1 MIGREDIMKYEAV
14 IGLEVHVQ
22 LKTESKM
29 FTRVGNRYGEP
40 PNTLTDPLIMGFP
53 GTLPVMNRGAIEK
66 TIKVGQMFGCD
77 IAEECKWDR
86 KSYFYPDQPKNYQI
100 SQYNDPL
107 CRGGEIEIELPGSSR
122 NIMGEHRRIR
132 LNRIHLEEDAAKLTH
147 FNNDSLVDFN
157 RSGVPLIEIVTE
169 PVLYSEDEVYAF
181 LVSLRTHMLYGYIS
195 DCDMEKGQLRCDANI
210 SVRPRGNEALGNKV
224 ELKNMNSITG
234 VRNGCAFEIRR
245 QIRVCE
251 KGGRIDQETRLW
263 DAEKGV
269 SILMRSKEEAHDYR
283 YFPDPD
289 LMPVR
294 VDPRWRG
301 QLANSIPEL
310 PFDRQRRFF
319 KEYGLPYTDTSV
331 LCHDRELADFFEL
344 AVNQCGKPKGVAN
357 LIVNDLLREL
367 SAAGEERILPVAQS
381 RVKPEHVADLVRMTD
396 ERVISKQV
404 AQDVLVEIFQTGCS
418 PATIVQTKGLQQVGQ
433 NEELDLLCAEA
444 VKSNEKAVSEFKS
457 GKEKAINV
465 LKGQVMKETRGRA
478 DPRLVDEVLREIL
491 KKHPD

>member
-1 MIGREDIMKYEAV
+1 MEYEAV

-40 PNTLTDPLIMGFP
+40 PNTLTNPLIMGLP
-53 GTLPVMNRGAIEK
+53 GALPVMNRGAVEK
-66 TIKVGQMFGCD
+66 TIKVGQMFGCHIAD
-77 IAEECKWDR
+77 ICKWDR

-100 SQYNDPL
+100 SQYDDPI
-107 CRGGEIEIELPGSSR
+107 CRGGEVEIELPGSSR
-122 NIMGEHRRIR
+122 NVMGEHRRIR

-147 FNNDSLVDFN
+147 FTDDSLVDFN
-157 RSGVPLIEIVTE
+157 RSGAPLIEIVTE
-169 PVLYSEDEVYAF
+169 PVLHSEDEVYAF
-181 LVSLRTHMLYGYIS
+181 LVSLRTHMLYGDIS
-195 DCDMEKGQLRCDANI
+195 DCDMEKGQLRCDANV
-210 SVRPRGNEALGNKV
+210 SLRPQGSDTLGNKV

-263 DAEKGV
+263 DAGKGI
-269 SILMRSKEEAHDYR
+269 SISMRSKEEAHDYR

-294 VDPRWRG
+294 VDREWKD
-301 QLANSIPEL
+301 QLAKSIPEL

-319 KEYGLPYTDTSV
+319 EEYGLPYTDTSV
-331 LCHDRELADFFEL
+331 LCPDRELADFFES
-344 AVNQCGKPKGVAN
+344 AVSQCGKPKEVAN

-367 SAAGEERILPVAQS
+367 SASGKGGMLPVAQS
-381 RVKPEHVADLVRMTD
+381 RVRPEHVADLVRMTD
-396 ERVISKQV
+396 EGAISKQV
-404 AQDVLVEIFQTGCS
+404 AQDVLVEVFRTGHS
-418 PATIVQTKGLQQVGQ
+418 PDSIVQEKGLQQTGQ
-433 NEELDLLCAEA
+433 DEELERLCSET
-444 VKSNEKAVSEFKS
+444 VERNEKAADEFRS

-465 LKGQVMKETRGRA
+465 LKGQVMKATRGRA

-491 KKHPD
+491 GKNSG